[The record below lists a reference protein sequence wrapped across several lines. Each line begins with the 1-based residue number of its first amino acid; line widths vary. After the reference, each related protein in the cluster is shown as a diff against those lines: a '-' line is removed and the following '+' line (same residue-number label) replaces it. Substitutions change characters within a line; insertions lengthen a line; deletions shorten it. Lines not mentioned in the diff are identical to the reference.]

1 MAENISNQPTNLE
14 ERLKGLEKQLKFIND
29 TLDSLMEGQRAL
41 TVKTEEN
48 AWKARTA
55 NMDTTEKLMFLI
67 ETVVKISEEKFDMKI
82 DKLETA
88 LNQKIDNGDKI
99 VMAHLDLKTNKI
111 QESLENQSAQIKE
124 QEENIKNTRSHGI
137 RR

>member
-1 MAENISNQPTNLE
+1 MAGNISTQPTDLE
-14 ERLKGLEKQLKFIND
+14 ERLINLEKQLKTIND

-41 TVKTEEN
+41 TTKTDEN
-48 AWKARTA
+48 ALKARQA

-82 DKLETA
+82 DKLENS
-88 LNQKIDNGDKI
+88 LKQKIDNSDKI

-111 QESLENQSAQIKE
+111 QESLDKQSTQIKE

-137 RR
+137 KR